1 MTDTSPTTRDDD
13 PDTQVLDVDEY
24 ANTDQEDI
32 GTDEDADGEP
42 IDVDGLDESG
52 LDALLDEVDIS
63 GIVVITEDDDGE
75 K

>member
-42 IDVDGLDESG
+42 IDVDGLDESD

-63 GIVVITEDDDGE
+63 GIVVITEDE
-75 K
+75 E